1 MDRPLETSKLVL
13 PPRGALPKTNDE
25 DPVDYYYR
33 PLTAALYRGR
43 LKLAARLLGAGPF
56 DALLDV
62 GYGSGIFF
70 PELAR
75 RATRVV
81 GLEVHEEADAV
92 ALGLRRLGVEAEL
105 HTGDL
110 FAMPFAEDA
119 FDALVCLSVLEHL
132 TRLGDALTE
141 FRRVVRAGGIA
152 VVCFP
157 TRNRITDGFFR
168 LVGFDPRALHP
179 SGHLDILAAVR
190 RHAGFAVEREA
201 HFPAKLPLA
210 LSGYAGCR
218 CRAI

>member
-1 MDRPLETSKLVL
+1 MFATTKLVL
-13 PPRGALPKTNDE
+13 PPRGALPKTNVE

-43 LKLAARLLGAGPF
+43 LKVAAELLGPGPF

-75 RATRVV
+75 RARRVV
-81 GLEVHEEADAV
+81 GLEVHTEADAV
-92 ALGLRRLGVEAEL
+92 AQGLRRLGVEAEL

-110 FAMPFAEDA
+110 FAMPFEDGA

-132 TRLGDALTE
+132 TELAEALTE
-141 FRRVVRAGGIA
+141 FRRVLRPGGVA
-152 VVCFP
+152 VLCFP
-157 TRNRITDGFFR
+157 TRNPLTDAFFR
-168 LVGFDPRALHP
+168 LAGFDPRALHP
-179 SGHLDILAAVR
+179 SGHRAILDAAR
-190 RHAGFAVEREA
+190 AHAGFAVEQEA
-201 HFPAKLPLA
+201 HFPALLPPA

-218 CRAI
+218 CRAV

>member
-1 MDRPLETSKLVL
+1 LSGPTKLVL

-43 LKLAARLLGAGPF
+43 LKLAARLLGQGPF

-62 GYGSGIFF
+62 GYGSGIFM

-75 RATRVV
+75 RAARVV
-81 GLEVHEEADAV
+81 GLEVHTEAAAV
-92 ALGLRRLGVEAEL
+92 AQGLRRLGVDAEL

-110 FAMPFAEDA
+110 FSMPFEDGV

-132 TRLGDALTE
+132 TELDDALAE
-141 FRRVVRAGGIA
+141 FRRVLRPGGVA
-152 VVCFP
+152 VLCFP
-157 TRNRITDGFFR
+157 TRNPLTDRFFR
-168 LVGFDPRALHP
+168 LAGFDPRALHP
-179 SGHLDILAAVR
+179 SGHLDILAAAR
-190 RHAGFAVEREA
+190 RQSAFAVEREA
-201 HFPAKLPLA
+201 HFPALVPLA

-218 CRAI
+218 CRAL